1 MGFSFKKFTRIPS
14 LKSAVKG
21 FVYSGGGVLP
31 GIGEVIAGSDPAEGA
46 MNSIMKGAGNL
57 VSGGYISQKEAT
69 DEAKKARD
77 LAAKQYAEQQAAV
90 EAETQRLAD
99 LDEEK
104 KRRLAAAGTQNPQT
118 LLGGYR
124 GVTGTPTT
132 YRALL
137 GA

>member
-1 MGFSFKKFTRIPS
+1 MGWGIKFKIPKFKNA
-14 LKSAVKG
+14 LKG
-21 FVYSGGGVLP
+21 MLYSGGGVLP
-31 GIGEVIAGSDPAEGA
+31 GIGEAIAGSEKVENTAGE
-46 MNSIMKGAGNL
+46 IMKGVGNL

-77 LAAKQYAEQQAAV
+77 QAAQQYQEQQDAV
-90 EAETQRLAD
+90 EAETKRLAD

-124 GVTGTPTT
+124 GVTGTPNT